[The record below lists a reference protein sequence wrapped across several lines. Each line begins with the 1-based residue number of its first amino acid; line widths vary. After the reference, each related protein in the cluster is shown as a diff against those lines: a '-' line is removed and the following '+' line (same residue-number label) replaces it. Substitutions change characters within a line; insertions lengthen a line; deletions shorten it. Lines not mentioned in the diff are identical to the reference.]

1 MIRIVTESMSDF
13 TQEEAKAADLIV
25 MPLPIRFGMEEYWD
39 DGVSLTQDDFYARLR
54 VAKELPKTSQVPVEH
69 YRKCFNRLLENPEDE
84 VLVITGSSKL
94 SGCYQSACIAR
105 EACHDPARVTV
116 LDSLNATCAEYMLV
130 DQALR
135 YRREGVSDMPTM
147 LAKLRDVMA
156 HYKIIGMAADLK
168 YLVMGGRLSPLVG
181 KLGNRLSIKPTLK
194 IEDGIVSKAG
204 MVHGMAKGR
213 ACEKVSLSYIGFKI
227 GSGYHDIKIVYK
239 APYQKE
245 GMIFSGI
252 GCIMLLQ
259 VMILDIKK
267 RKK

>member
-84 VLVITGSSKL
+84 VL
-94 SGCYQSACIAR
+94 
-105 EACHDPARVTV
+105 
-116 LDSLNATCAEYMLV
+116 DSLNATCAEYMLV

-135 YRREGVSDMPTM
+135 YRREGVSDMQTM

-213 ACEKVSLSYIGFKI
+213 AWYIEQLKECPPDPDVPVYIGGADCPETVALIKSQIEAANLGIQDIRCVKI
-227 GSGYHDIKIVYK
+227 GCL
-239 APYQKE
+239 
-245 GMIFSGI
+245 I
-252 GCIMLLQ
+252 GTYVGPELTL
-259 VMILDIKK
+259 VAWK
-267 RKK
+267 RK

>member
-105 EACHDPARVTV
+105 EACHWLMMV
-116 LDSLNATCAEYMLV
+116 LPQTASNSATF
-130 DQALR
+130 
-135 YRREGVSDMPTM
+135 SP
-147 LAKLRDVMA
+147 
-156 HYKIIGMAADLK
+156 
-168 YLVMGGRLSPLVG
+168 GRLRR
-181 KLGNRLSIKPTLK
+181 LGLS
-194 IEDGIVSKAG
+194 SA
-204 MVHGMAKGR
+204 AR
-213 ACEKVSLSYIGFKI
+213 
-227 GSGYHDIKIVYK
+227 
-239 APYQKE
+239 
-245 GMIFSGI
+245 
-252 GCIMLLQ
+252 
-259 VMILDIKK
+259 
-267 RKK
+267 

>member
-116 LDSLNATCAEYMLV
+116 LAGFAECDV
-130 DQALR
+130 RGVHA
-135 YRREGVSDMPTM
+135 RRSG
-147 LAKLRDVMA
+147 
-156 HYKIIGMAADLK
+156 AA
-168 YLVMGGRLSPLVG
+168 LSPRG
-181 KLGNRLSIKPTLK
+181 CQRHADHAGEAARC
-194 IEDGIVSKAG
+194 DGALQNHR
-204 MVHGMAKGR
+204 HGG
-213 ACEKVSLSYIGFKI
+213 
-227 GSGYHDIKIVYK
+227 
-239 APYQKE
+239 
-245 GMIFSGI
+245 
-252 GCIMLLQ
+252 
-259 VMILDIKK
+259 
-267 RKK
+267 

>member
-105 EACHDPARVTV
+105 EACHDPARVV
-116 LDSLNATCAEYMLV
+116 HRAA
-130 DQALR
+130 
-135 YRREGVSDMPTM
+135 EGVSARSGRSGLYRRRGLPGDGC
-147 LAKLRDVMA
+147 A
-156 HYKIIGMAADLK
+156 HQVAD
-168 YLVMGGRLSPLVG
+168 
-181 KLGNRLSIKPTLK
+181 
-194 IEDGIVSKAG
+194 
-204 MVHGMAKGR
+204 
-213 ACEKVSLSYIGFKI
+213 
-227 GSGYHDIKIVYK
+227 
-239 APYQKE
+239 
-245 GMIFSGI
+245 
-252 GCIMLLQ
+252 
-259 VMILDIKK
+259 
-267 RKK
+267 